1 MKMKRNSFIALL
13 FILLLIASIAGSEL
27 DTTGSDDN
35 SAVYDKLRE
44 SVRKEK
50 TVDDWDV
57 SENLEKESQSTNTTE
72 KILAKQ
78 IALEM
83 IRLTWGILGFGLFL
97 IVFIGFIALKKNTE
111 WDRELT
117 RMITVLLVIIAG
129 LVLITAGYNDQQIA
143 PMFGLL
149 GTMVGYIL
157 GKSSPSGEASK
168 KGQ

>member
-1 MKMKRNSFIALL
+1 MKRNSFIALL
-13 FILLLIASIAGSEL
+13 FIFLLIASIAGSEL

-57 SENLEKESQSTNTTE
+57 SENQEKESQSTNTTE

-168 KGQ
+168 KDQ